1 MRKRRATLLVDAGI
15 WLRLAG
21 DEDGA
26 RKLFEQALAL
36 DPDNVQAR
44 QLLRSSKGAD
54 DGDDDRGDGGG
65 EPGGDDRGDDRGDQR
80 VAAGKVAAT
89 AAPAQSPARVE
100 RPRREGPPPA
110 APALGNS
117 PRGDGRPP
125 PRVMGGVRSEQSR
138 LQAEAERR
146 VRSEAEAS
154 PSALPEAPRTEL
166 ELPRAVVRGPS
177 GLAEPEAEHPGFDA
191 ALAGLI
197 QDEARPTEG
206 TIPWTPGRH
215 PPASSAPRSAR
226 KAPPP
231 ASGRAAPPSRP
242 PVGDAASDEPS
253 PSGDGASIVDAT
265 TVFMNVGEGGLLP
278 GPAPVMSRRDAI
290 VEYLRETDAYLRFGI
305 YEKALEF
312 AAKVLAEDPDNDEAH
327 QKAKEALFASK
338 GSAAAFE
345 QLLKVLRVY
354 ASRLDAERAGPFLDE
369 LLAQQPGHPE
379 LPVFLSVL
387 RPYELDSP
395 GEGGATG
402 DGPGLLDLALQSYLE
417 GTLHPELAAVDPLAT
432 LPPDATVPSGLRL
445 PAMLRLGVG
454 AASVQGGSPQETL
467 PPGVR
472 LSAELG
478 PRAAD
483 GEPAP
488 VDSNG
493 ERELPRVS
501 AARPE
506 SSREWQPAPD
516 VTVLSPGRELAA
528 PRPPPASAPGMAKTV
543 FEDEEAEAPQPPFRR
558 PKKRR

>member
-36 DPDNVQAR
+36 DPENVQAG

-54 DGDDDRGDGGG
+54 DGDDEG
-65 EPGGDDRGDDRGDQR
+65 
-80 VAAGKVAAT
+80 VSAGKAAAT

-100 RPRREGPPPA
+100 RPRRESPPPA
-110 APALGNS
+110 APAFGAL
-117 PRGDGRPP
+117 PRTEGRPP

-154 PSALPEAPRTEL
+154 PAALPEAPRTEL
-166 ELPRAVVRGPS
+166 ELLRAVVRGPA

-191 ALAGLI
+191 DRAGLI
-197 QDEARPTEG
+197 QDEARPTDG
-206 TIPWTPGRH
+206 TVPWTPGRH
-215 PPASSAPRSAR
+215 PPPSSAPRAAR
-226 KAPPP
+226 KAPP
-231 ASGRAAPPSRP
+231 ATSGRAALPSRP
-242 PVGDAASDEPS
+242 PVADAASDEPS
-253 PSGDGASIVDAT
+253 PTGDGASIVDAT

-278 GPAPVMSRRDAI
+278 GPAPVLSRRDAI

-327 QKAKEALFASK
+327 QKAKEALVASK

-369 LLAQQPGHPE
+369 LMTQQPSHPE

-395 GEGGATG
+395 GDGGATG
-402 DGPGLLDLALQSYLE
+402 EGLGLLDLALQSYLE
-417 GTLHPELAAVDPLAT
+417 GTLHPELAVDPLET

-445 PAMLRLGVG
+445 PAMLRLGVS
-454 AASVQGGSPQETL
+454 AAPVQGGSPQETL

-472 LSAELG
+472 LSADLG
-478 PRAAD
+478 PLAVD
-483 GEPAP
+483 GDGVPGN
-488 VDSNG
+488 SNG

-516 VTVLSPGRELAA
+516 VTVLSPGRELA
-528 PRPPPASAPGMAKTV
+528 PPPPPPVSAPEMTKTV